1 MRRVDNSLASRQDRA
16 RARAVR
22 DASRLLSLPD
32 ELLTVVLLHL
42 PLNTKLK
49 LMTASRATA
58 GLLRTLRPL
67 WHSLDLSDAY
77 YSVVIGDVEL
87 RWLLLHVDAPRNT
100 AHISL
105 KGCSRVCGKGL
116 EPLLRSHVVALS
128 RCSNPGATASW
139 PSTHAYMRPSGL
151 RFSSAQLETIDLR
164 THLCMDHSILQPHT
178 YLDRAAYRVLK
189 SMLPSG
195 EHGGVLAHEPPS
207 DAPKLTSYDPGQHV
221 HVKRTDGTWSGGVV
235 QEWEASLHKYRILL
249 DDGLAMSKLVGVE
262 KLRMA
267 PSAPAS
273 PGHGAIYRLRQV
285 LVHAQLDP
293 SRNNVR
299 QGRVLLSGFQ
309 EYLYTLQERLRK
321 STKRRIA
328 LAQTRCGCGSCTQPA
343 ASECGFCD
351 VPLCNPHRTFWCRCC
366 SRIAC
371 ADCKEAFTTGEEWRH
386 LRCARCKRRHFC
398 PECALHEVDR
408 RPHGVMEGCGCCPRL
423 VCHDNCADAC
433 RCEDCGTAICAKCE
447 SHGNELCCECHEIRV
462 EFWSPS
468 ADESDHSES
477 DHSESEGSSYG
488 VHQGEPPEDE

>member
-1 MRRVDNSLASRQDRA
+1 VPSGECHLDLESYLEPRATARPILTIHAHTYMRRVDNSLA
-16 RARAVR
+16 ARAVR

-116 EPLLRSHVVALS
+116 EPLLRSHV
-128 RCSNPGATASW
+128 
-139 PSTHAYMRPSGL
+139 
-151 RFSSAQLETIDLR
+151 LETIDLR

-178 YLDRAAYRVLK
+178 YLDRAVYRVLK

-328 LAQTRCGCGSCTQPA
+328 HRVRRLQGGLHHRRGMEAPSVRPLQTAPLLPRVRA
-343 ASECGFCD
+343 ARG
-351 VPLCNPHRTFWCRCC
+351 
-366 SRIAC
+366 
-371 ADCKEAFTTGEEWRH
+371 G
-386 LRCARCKRRHFC
+386 
-398 PECALHEVDR
+398 
-408 RPHGVMEGCGCCPRL
+408 
-423 VCHDNCADAC
+423 
-433 RCEDCGTAICAKCE
+433 
-447 SHGNELCCECHEIRV
+447 
-462 EFWSPS
+462 
-468 ADESDHSES
+468 
-477 DHSESEGSSYG
+477 
-488 VHQGEPPEDE
+488 